1 MKPSPPSSLDTT
13 RGSDRVGEG
22 WNGLKELNWRCGP
35 ELEGPELFNENGKN
49 VLGEVL

>member
-1 MKPSPPSSLDTT
+1 M
-13 RGSDRVGEG
+13 GEG

-49 VLGEVL
+49 VLGEVLEGKGLESIECG